1 MLPEFQRTF
10 TAGLLE
16 KTPQGTAP
24 GSSCL
29 DTLGFAVHAN
39 NARVSLRIALE
50 HAYPVT
56 RRLVGSDFFTPMAE
70 EFVAS
75 HPPNRGWL
83 SAYGVDFADFVADY
97 QPLAGLGYLAD
108 VARLEWARVRAAN
121 APDDLGI
128 DLKALAIIDT
138 DTLEGLLL
146 SLHAAAS
153 LVRSP
158 FPVFDIWRA
167 HQSTVEDDSELEQVD
182 LAKGSQTVLVCRPR
196 ALEVGV
202 TVLGSGDAAFL
213 SEVARHS
220 SFGAAYQAAALAEA
234 DYDLAS
240 SLGELVCLRA
250 LAALP
255 GHRSLQES
263 RVRIDAHS

>member
-1 MLPEFQRTF
+1 MLSEFQRTF

-16 KTPQGTAP
+16 KKPQGTAP

-56 RRLVGSDFFTPMAE
+56 RRLVGSDFFTGMAE

-75 HPPNRGWL
+75 HPPNHGWL
-83 SAYGVDFADFVADY
+83 SAYGADFADFVADY
-97 QPLAGLGYLAD
+97 RPLADLEYLAD

-121 APDDLGI
+121 GPDDLGI
-128 DLKALAIIDT
+128 DLKALAIINA

-167 HQSTVEDDSELEQVD
+167 HQLTVEDDSEWEQID
-182 LAKGSQTVLVCRPR
+182 LAKGPQTILVCRPT

-202 TVLGSGDAAFL
+202 TLLGSGDAAFL
-213 SEVARHS
+213 SAVAGHS
-220 SFGAAYQAAALAEA
+220 SFGAAYQAAVVAEA
-234 DYDLAS
+234 DYNLAS

-255 GHRSLQES
+255 GHRSLQGVE
-263 RVRIDAHS
+263 RQL